1 MAIRGAV
8 PEEVRTRPGLP
19 WRVLVK
25 RIAGS
30 IALCH
35 GLGFSR
41 GWQRKKNS
49 LNGTNWEEVVADLL
63 AWILSVAPQP
73 VQATAK

>member
-25 RIAGS
+25 RIAG
-30 IALCH
+30 
-35 GLGFSR
+35 FSR

-49 LNGTNWEEVVADLL
+49 LNGTNREEVVADLL

-73 VQATAK
+73 VQATTK